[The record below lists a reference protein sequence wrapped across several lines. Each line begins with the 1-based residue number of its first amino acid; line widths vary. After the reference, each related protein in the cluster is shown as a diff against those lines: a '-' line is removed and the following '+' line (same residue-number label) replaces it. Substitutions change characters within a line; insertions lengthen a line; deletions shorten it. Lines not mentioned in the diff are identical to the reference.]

1 MRLLT
6 TTLAVHLVLSAPALP
21 ADDSIAKLLEG
32 NFRWKSTS
40 ALVKPIERP
49 EDPCISI
56 KDPTVVYHDG
66 KWHLW
71 CTIRS
76 KKRTHQIEY
85 LNFVDWKDANAAP
98 RHILP
103 TLPGYFCAPQ
113 VFYFTPKKSWC
124 MVYQIQDPSDSKVLL
139 PVVSFSN
146 RLDDPKSW
154 SPPLLLF
161 DKKPAHVSSWIDFW
175 VICDDSR
182 AHLFFTSNDGRMWRC
197 DTAIDA
203 FPRQWK
209 DPKVVLKGD
218 IFEASHTYRLKGSS
232 KYLTVIE
239 AVGEKGRRYYKAYI
253 ADQLDGEW
261 QPVAATR
268 EKSFASFRN
277 VGGDAGWTT
286 SISHG
291 ELIRSGVDEKL
302 EVDPAKLEFL
312 YQGVSDEDREKRPY
326 GEILWKLG
334 LLTPE
339 Q

>member
-6 TTLAVHLVLSAPALP
+6 LLTMLVAFPTQLSA
-21 ADDSIAKLLEG
+21 DDPIAKLLEG
-32 NFRWKSTS
+32 NFRWKSTPP
-40 ALVKPIERP
+40 LVKPIERP

-56 KDPTVVYHDG
+56 KDPTVVRHDG
-66 KWHLW
+66 KWHLF

-85 LNFVDWKDANAAP
+85 LNFVDWTDANAAP

-113 VFYFTPKKSWC
+113 VFYFTPKKQWC
-124 MVYQIQDPSDSKVLL
+124 MVYQVPHPAGKQTIMPA
-139 PVVSFSN
+139 VSTSTK
-146 RLDDPKSW
+146 LDDPQSW
-154 SPPLLLF
+154 SQPQLLF
-161 DKKPAHVSSWIDFW
+161 DEKPAHVSSWIDFW
-175 VICDDSR
+175 VIFDDSR

-197 DTAIDA
+197 DTAA
-203 FPRQWK
+203 NQFPRGWN
-209 DPKVVLKGD
+209 DPKIVLKGD

-232 KYLTVIE
+232 KYLTIIE
-239 AVGEKGRRYYKAYI
+239 AVGEKGRRYYKAYV

-261 QPVAATR
+261 KPVADTR
-268 EKSFASFRN
+268 EKSFASFQN

-291 ELIRSGVDEKL
+291 ELIRTGIDEKL

-334 LLTPE
+334 VLTPE
-339 Q
+339 N